1 MDVRSMR
8 KAIVG
13 VYPRSEVWKTRV
25 GRMSDN
31 QIIAIYYS
39 FKEKGRFNTPRSTTV
54 PKQDEPTTQESK
66 QLSFED
72 II

>member
-1 MDVRSMR
+1 
-8 KAIVG
+8 
-13 VYPRSEVWKTRV
+13 
-25 GRMSDN
+25 MSDN

-39 FKEKGRFNTPRSTTV
+39 FKEKGRFNPPVNATV
-54 PKQDEPTTQESK
+54 AKPIEQPIQEPESK